1 MFHPCATLVV
11 MGRLVPVGIAAREL
25 GVRPDTLRRWEKE
38 GRVEPAERTA
48 GGRRR
53 YDLAKLRHLAP
64 HTAPSTRTTVAYAR
78 VSTAGQKDDLVRLES
93 FCAANGWTY
102 EVISDVGSGLNYHKR
117 GLRILIN
124 RICSGEIGRL
134 VISHK
139 DRLLRFGSE
148 LVFALCEH
156 FGTEVVIVNAT
167 EESSFEEELASDV
180 IEIVTVFSARLY
192 GSRSHKN
199 KAVMENLAAAAKD
212 VSP

>member
-1 MFHPCATLVV
+1 

-25 GVRPDTLRRWEKE
+25 GVHPDTLRRWEKE

-64 HTAPSTRTTVAYAR
+64 HTAASTRTTVAYAR

-180 IEIVTVFSARLY
+180 DRDRDRVLRSPVRLT
-192 GSRSHKN
+192 
-199 KAVMENLAAAAKD
+199 
-212 VSP
+212 